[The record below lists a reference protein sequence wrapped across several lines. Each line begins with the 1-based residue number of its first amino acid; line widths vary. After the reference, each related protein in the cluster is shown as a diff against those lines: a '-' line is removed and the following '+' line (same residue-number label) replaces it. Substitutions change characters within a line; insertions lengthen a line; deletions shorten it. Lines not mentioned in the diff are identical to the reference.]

1 MQASTGQQLKFTL
14 FWQEKR
20 SIKLLFYDGIHCLF
34 DCIIAFSQ
42 HLSLC
47 EESPCWAVSPLLS
60 GRLLHLKDDS
70 VCKNEKSCLFQDPL
84 AMGIWRREVREDE
97 VRERQHPAQYQ
108 LGSVY
113 QCWCIL
119 SGPDCF
125 TSDSI
130 SNSTRQTFTRDN
142 RTLNCTLQNSTMTAH
157 FFSDLGPR
165 RSSLHGH
172 FRKNLSINI

>member
-20 SIKLLFYDGIHCLF
+20 SIKLLFYYVIHCLF

-42 HLSLC
+42 HLGLC
-47 EESPCWAVSPLLS
+47 EESPCWAESPLLS
-60 GRLLHLKDDS
+60 GRLLHLKDNS
-70 VCKNEKSCLFQDPL
+70 VCKNDKSCLIQDPL
-84 AMGIWRREVREDE
+84 LWGFGDAKVREDE
-97 VRERQHPAQYQ
+97 VRERQHPAQCQ

-113 QCWCIL
+113 QCWRIL
-119 SGPDCF
+119 SGPEWF

-142 RTLNCTLQNSTMTAH
+142 RTLNCTLQSSTMTAH

-165 RSSLHGH
+165 SNSLHRH
-172 FRKNLSINI
+172 FKKKT